1 MGQKV
6 NPVSYRLQVNK
17 NWSSKWFAR
26 KADFKNWLIE
36 DVKIR
41 ETIEN
46 RFKSRPTIDRIGIE
60 RSPNLTVITIRTAK
74 AGAVIGK
81 QGAGI
86 NELKKELEKVT
97 NTPLRINVEEVKKPK
112 DDLPIN
118 NGTKEP
124 EPIKVSRL
132 TSIKDLLKK

>member
-6 NPVSYRLQVNK
+6 NPVSYRLQISK
-17 NWSSKWFAR
+17 DWASKWFT
-26 KADFKNWLIE
+26 KNTDFKKWLIE

-46 RFKSRPTIDRIGIE
+46 RFKARPTIARIEIE
-60 RSPNLTVITIRTAK
+60 RTDNLTTVTIRTAK

-86 NELKKELEKVT
+86 NELKKKHRILLQITSLCGNSQISRKVGSLCGKAGIFS
-97 NTPLRINVEEVKKPK
+97 NS
-112 DDLPIN
+112 DN
-118 NGTKEP
+118 NC
-124 EPIKVSRL
+124 
-132 TSIKDLLKK
+132 

>member
-17 NWSSKWFAR
+17 NWSSKWFSR
-26 KADFKNWLIE
+26 KADYRNWLIE

-41 ETIEN
+41 EVIEK
-46 RFKSRPTIDRIGIE
+46 RFKSRPTIDRISIE
-60 RSPNLTVITIRTAK
+60 RSPNLTTINIRTAK

-86 NELKKELEKVT
+86 NELKKDLEKVT
-97 NTPLRINVEEVKKPK
+97 KSPLRINVE
-112 DDLPIN
+112 
-118 NGTKEP
+118 
-124 EPIKVSRL
+124 
-132 TSIKDLLKK
+132 